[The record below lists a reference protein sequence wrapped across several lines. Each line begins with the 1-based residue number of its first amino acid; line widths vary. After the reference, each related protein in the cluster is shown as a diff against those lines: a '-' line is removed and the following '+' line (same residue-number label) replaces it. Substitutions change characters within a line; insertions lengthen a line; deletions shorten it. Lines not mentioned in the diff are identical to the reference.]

1 MRLELTLVTVAFV
14 GGLLGLVVG
23 SFLSVVAHRVPIGRS
38 VVRPRSACMVCGAQ
52 IRSLDNIP
60 VVSWLL
66 LRGRCRDCGTA
77 ISARYLI
84 VEATTAALFVAA
96 ALVIGVAWVLPAYWW
111 FVAVG
116 VALVLTDIDH
126 KRIPNR
132 ILFPGIIVGAV
143 LLTIGAVGDGADA
156 GGGLEP
162 FIRAGAG
169 GAAYFTGLLV
179 LALIAR
185 GGFGFGD
192 VKLAILLGMFLAYQS
207 WGVLATGV
215 LLAFLLGGLQA
226 ILLLVTGI
234 KGRKDP
240 IPFGPPLI
248 AGALIALAAGQ
259 GFVDWYIG

>member
-1 MRLELTLVTVAFV
+1 MHGVRRSDQIPRQHPR
-14 GGLLGLVVG
+14 G
-23 SFLSVVAHRVPIGRS
+23 VVASPS
-38 VVRPRSACMVCGAQ
+38 
-52 IRSLDNIP
+52 
-60 VVSWLL
+60 
-66 LRGRCRDCGTA
+66 GRCRDCGTA

-185 GGFGFGD
+185 GALVMSSWRFSSECSLPINPGESSPPGFYSPSYWAVYRQFSCWLRVSRGE
-192 VKLAILLGMFLAYQS
+192 KTRYRS
-207 WGVLATGV
+207 VL
-215 LLAFLLGGLQA
+215 
-226 ILLLVTGI
+226 
-234 KGRKDP
+234 R
-240 IPFGPPLI
+240 
-248 AGALIALAAGQ
+248 
-259 GFVDWYIG
+259 